1 MEKISNSTDLK
12 AAIAK
17 LELQRTEEGQIVK
30 QQFMRIQ
37 DDLRPANLLKNAF
50 KDLVASPELKYGV
63 IDVSIGVAAGSLAK
77 KAIIGDSQNSMR
89 ELLASA
95 AESFVTKEVTKNG
108 ERIRSWG
115 HTLLEKLIGSK

>member
-50 KDLVASPELKYGV
+50 KDLVTSPELKYGV

-95 AESFVTKEVTKNG
+95 AESFVTKEVTKNA

-115 HTLLEKLIGSK
+115 HTLLEKFIGSK